1 MRILT
6 KRIYEQAD
14 ERDGTRILVDR
25 IWPRG
30 ISKQRAAIEHWAKDL
45 APSDALRKWYAHDQ
59 PRWPEFKARYHQ
71 ELDANPMAV
80 EALREH
86 MKVQTVTFVFSS
98 RETELNNATALKDYL
113 ETRISEFEAM

>member
-30 ISKQRAAIEHWAKDL
+30 ISKQRAAIEHWAKGL
-45 APSDALRKWYAHDQ
+45 APSDALRKWYAHDH

-113 ETRISEFEAM
+113 ETRFSEFKAM